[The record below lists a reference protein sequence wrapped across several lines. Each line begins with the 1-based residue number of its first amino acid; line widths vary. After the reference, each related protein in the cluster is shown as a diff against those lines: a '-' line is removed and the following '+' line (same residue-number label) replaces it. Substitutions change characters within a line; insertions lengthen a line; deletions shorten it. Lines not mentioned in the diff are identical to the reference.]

1 MRLYDF
7 LEHARRRDAR
17 RAEAMAAEA
26 VVDAVARI
34 DAPDS
39 VRELKRRVDG
49 WFVLHRTVLDQ
60 EARTA

>member
-17 RAEAMAAEA
+17 RAEVAAAAAVAEA
-26 VVDAVARI
+26 VACI
-34 DAPDS
+34 DSPDS